1 MVQTFGRT
9 YLRPLILGS
18 FGVLAVLGA
27 GAAQAFTYATGD
39 LVAVF
44 VNSGPELEVDLGAL
58 SSLTNGKSFTFQAP
72 PQFAGVG
79 AIGGTFSAY
88 EANAPFTGTAPRS
101 VTFTTDQSVNP
112 PSFDTKANYITKITP
127 AQTTLDQGIAG
138 AGWLP
143 QLNLLPPA
151 GMGGVILNTATELSL
166 AASNVNSW
174 TNIVGP
180 NISSFLPFSTTTLL
194 SGNGAIVPVWMGT
207 RTSTSTAHTIEDG
220 TLTVDGNLAGDGST
234 VGLTFNVIPEPG
246 TMWLIASGLS
256 GLVWAGRR
264 QKERGAR

>member
-1 MVQTFGRT
+1 MKQTFNGTHR
-9 YLRPLILGS
+9 RSLIAGVL
-18 FGVLAVLGA
+18 GVLAVLGA

-44 VNSGPELEVDLGAL
+44 VNSGTELEVDLGAL

-72 PQFAGVG
+72 PQFAGAG

-151 GMGGVILNTATELSL
+151 GMGGIILNTATELSL

-194 SGNGAIVPVWMGT
+194 SGNGASVPVWTGT
-207 RTSTSTAHTIEDG
+207 RTSTIAAQTIEDG
-220 TLTVDGNLAGDGST
+220 TLTVNGNLAGDGST
-234 VGLTFNVIPEPG
+234 VGITFNVVPEPG
-246 TMWLIASGLS
+246 TILLLATGLS
-256 GLVWAGRR
+256 GMVWAGR
-264 QKERGAR
+264 KHEKL